1 MTSDLAVSAHGLT
14 KSFGDTKALCGID
27 LQIPRG
33 SVLGVLGPNGAGKT
47 TAVRILTTLL
57 RADAGEAT
65 VLGFDVRTQPH
76 EVRQRIGLAG
86 QAASVDDILSGR
98 QNLELVGRLYHL
110 DSRSRRRRADE
121 LLEQF
126 DLAEAADRP
135 AKEYSGGMRRR
146 LDLAAALVAEPALL
160 VLDEPTTGLD
170 PRSRNDLWDV
180 LTGLVDGGATLLLTT
195 QYLEEADRLADRI
208 AVIDHGSVIAEGTAS
223 QLKREVGGERVAVTA
238 SEAHDL
244 AKVAAIVETAT
255 GAEPQV
261 DRDARQVTA
270 AVTGLDVLARV
281 ADALHSA
288 GVEVDDL
295 GLHRP
300 TLDDVFLQLTGH
312 LAVDNQEGTQP

>member
-1 MTSDLAVSAHGLT
+1 MTPDLAVSARGLT
-14 KSFGDTKALCGID
+14 KSFGDTRALRGID

-65 VLGFDVRTQPH
+65 VLGYDVRTQPH

-110 DSRSRRRRADE
+110 DSRSRRRRASE

-126 DLAEAADRP
+126 DLADAADRP
-135 AKEYSGGMRRR
+135 AKEYSGGMKRR

-195 QYLEEADRLADRI
+195 QYLEEADRLADGI
-208 AVIDHGSVIAEGTAS
+208 AVIDQGSVIAEGTAS

-238 SEAHDL
+238 SEANDL
-244 AKVAAIVETAT
+244 AKVAAIVESAA
-255 GAEPQV
+255 GVEPQV

-281 ADALHSA
+281 AEALHSA

-312 LAVDNQEGTQP
+312 LAVDTQEGTQP

>member
-1 MTSDLAVSAHGLT
+1 MTTDLAVSAHGLT
-14 KSFGDTKALCGID
+14 KSFGDTRALRGID

-65 VLGFDVRTQPH
+65 VLGYDVRTQPH

-86 QAASVDDILSGR
+86 QAASVDDILTGR

-110 DSRSRRRRADE
+110 DSRSRRRRAGE